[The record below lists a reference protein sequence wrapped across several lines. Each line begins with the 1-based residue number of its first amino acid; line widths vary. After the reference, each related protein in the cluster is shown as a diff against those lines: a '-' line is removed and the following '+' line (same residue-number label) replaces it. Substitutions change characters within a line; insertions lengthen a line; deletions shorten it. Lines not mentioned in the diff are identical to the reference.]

1 MTAATNPN
9 LDLFLDLLL
18 AANASM
24 NLTRIVDREQAR
36 ILHIEDSLALLP
48 FLPDG
53 EIRIADVGTGGG
65 VPGIILAIVR
75 PDALVTLI
83 EATGKKAAFCQ
94 SAAAELGLPNIKV
107 LPHRAEDAGR
117 GKSRES
123 FDIVVARALGQMIW
137 LAEWC
142 LPLAKIGGKFLAMKG
157 PKVQEELPSA
167 AAAIRKL
174 GGGKPVIHPAGII
187 GAEGHVIVEIPKLAP
202 TPAQFPRLPSF
213 AKGKPMR

>member
-94 SAAAELGLPNIKV
+94 SAAAELGLPNVRV
-107 LPHRAEDAGR
+107 LPHRAED
-117 GKSRES
+117 
-123 FDIVVARALGQMIW
+123 
-137 LAEWC
+137 
-142 LPLAKIGGKFLAMKG
+142 
-157 PKVQEELPSA
+157 
-167 AAAIRKL
+167 
-174 GGGKPVIHPAGII
+174 
-187 GAEGHVIVEIPKLAP
+187 
-202 TPAQFPRLPSF
+202 
-213 AKGKPMR
+213 

>member
-1 MTAATNPN
+1 MTTASNPK
-9 LDLFLDLLL
+9 LDQFLDLLL
-18 AANASM
+18 AANATM

-36 ILHIEDSLALLP
+36 ILHIEDSLTLLP
-48 FLPDG
+48 FLPEG
-53 EIRIADVGTGGG
+53 SIRIADVGSGGG
-65 VPGIILAIVR
+65 VPGIVLAIAR
-75 PDALVTLI
+75 PDAQVTLI
-83 EATGKKAAFCQ
+83 ESTGKKAAFCQ
-94 SAAAELGLPNIKV
+94 SAAAELDLTNVKV

-142 LPLAKIGGKFLAMKG
+142 LPLAKVGGKFLAMKG
-157 PKVQEELPSA
+157 PKVQEELPPA

-174 GGGKPVIHPAGII
+174 GGGKPIVHPAGIA
-187 GAEGHVIVEIPKLAP
+187 GAEGHVIVDIPKTGS

>member
-1 MTAATNPN
+1 MTAASNPK
-9 LDLFLDLLL
+9 LDQFLDLLL
-18 AANASM
+18 AANATM

-36 ILHIEDSLALLP
+36 ILHIEDSMTLLP
-48 FLPDG
+48 FLPEG
-53 EIRIADVGTGGG
+53 SIRIADVGSGGG

-75 PDALVTLI
+75 PDAQVTLI
-83 EATGKKAAFCQ
+83 ESTGKKAAFCQ
-94 SAAAELGLPNIKV
+94 SAAAELGLTNVKV
-107 LPHRAEDAGR
+107 LSHRAEDAGR

-137 LAEWC
+137 LVEWC
-142 LPLAKIGGKFLAMKG
+142 LPLAKVGGKFLAMKG
-157 PKVQEELPSA
+157 PKVQEELPPA

-174 GGGKPVIHPAGII
+174 GGGKPVIHPAAIA
-187 GAEGHVIVEIPKLAP
+187 GAEGHVIVEIPKTGP